1 MNVVSRGVRN
11 AFRNQVRTL
20 SIVLILSLSIGLSLV
35 MLIAHQAVGQ
45 KIKDVKSQVG
55 NTINIQPAG
64 YNPLS
69 QANNALTTDNL
80 NKVKSL
86 PHVTNV
92 IETLTDRLTT
102 IGSSQPEGPF
112 GGTTSNS
119 NNQTS
124 LASPITLNSDGNGSF
139 SSSGGGQ
146 RLFISGGGSL
156 PANFSPP
163 IQILGTNDPS
173 HLQNNSSATIKSG
186 QLIDGS
192 KDSNDAMV
200 SADMASKNS
209 LKVGS
214 TFTAYG
220 QTLTVAGI
228 FDSGT
233 RGGNDVVVV
242 SLPALERLS
251 GQGNVVNSAIAT
263 VDSADNLSGAVTAV
277 KNTLGSSAD
286 VTSSLDEANNTI
298 QPLKNVQSISL
309 MSLIGAVIAGAIII
323 LLTMVMIVRER
334 RREIG
339 ILKAIGGSNLK
350 IIFQFM
356 SEALT
361 FTILAAIIGLI
372 IGVVGGNPVTNTL
385 VTNSTNSSSQS
396 SAGDN
401 FAGPRTVKAGVA
413 GGPVT
418 FQRAGGGLVSRNVG
432 GLRNTLTNINTNVG
446 WDILAYGLGAAVLIA
461 VIGSGSAGW
470 LIARVRPAEV
480 MRSE

>member
-1 MNVVSRGVRN
+1 MNVLSRGVRN

-45 KIKDVKSQVG
+45 KINDVKASVG
-55 NTINIQPAG
+55 NTITIQPAG
-64 YNPLS
+64 YNPQS
-69 QANNALTTDNL
+69 QANNALTTDSL

-86 PHVTNV
+86 PHVTSV
-92 IETLTDRLTT
+92 TETLTDRLTT
-102 IGSSQPEGPF
+102 IGSSQPSGPF
-112 GGTTSNS
+112 GGTSSNS

-124 LASPITLNSDGNGSF
+124 LVSPVTLNGDGEGSSGSKGGGILF
-139 SSSGGGQ
+139 IAGGGQ
-146 RLFISGGGSL
+146 L

-163 IQILGTNDPS
+163 ILVLGTTDPS
-173 HLQNNSSATIKSG
+173 KLANDTDTTIKSG
-186 QLIDGS
+186 KLISGN
-192 KDSNDAMV
+192 KDTNDALV
-200 SADMASKNS
+200 STDMASKNN

-220 QTLTVAGI
+220 ATLTVAGI
-228 FDSGT
+228 FNSGT
-233 RGGNDVVVV
+233 KGGNDIVAV

-251 GQGNVVNSAIAT
+251 GQGNVISSATAI
-263 VDSADNLSGAVTAV
+263 VDSADNLSRAVAAV

-385 VTNSTNSSSQS
+385 VTNSTSSSSQS
-396 SAGDN
+396 SAGGN
-401 FAGPRTVKAGVA
+401 FPGPGMIKAGVA
-413 GGPVT
+413 GGPER
-418 FQRAGGGLVSRNVG
+418 FQRVGGGLVSRNVG